1 VEEERKE
8 ANRVGHV
15 HDAGIVDVGSIEARE
30 GHPAAEEEQE
40 HAHGIGPPQ
49 GQAPPLCR
57 RSFPFGK
64 RLGREVYFD
73 LGEPMKATKHHES
86 PGLIT
91 GEDLG
96 KMSGL
101 GRCELVRGRIVH
113 ASPTSRQH
121 AKVEVR
127 FAHELHAFVKSH
139 RLGEVL
145 AGEAGVYTQRGPDT
159 VRGADVAFLS
169 AERASRCRQQGFLDI
184 APDLVV
190 EVLSPGDRHAQVEE
204 KIAEYLTSGV
214 RLVWV
219 ADPARKSVRVYRSL
233 DDVRSDVEN
242 AGGSGRS
249 LVSGGTV
256 VSGEDLLCGE
266 DVLPGFS
273 VPVRH
278 FFDD

>member
-1 VEEERKE
+1 M
-8 ANRVGHV
+8 N
-15 HDAGIVDVGSIEARE
+15 
-30 GHPAAEEEQE
+30 PTE
-40 HAHGIGPPQ
+40 HH
-49 GQAPPLCR
+49 
-57 RSFPFGK
+57 RS
-64 RLGREVYFD
+64 
-73 LGEPMKATKHHES
+73 S
-86 PGLIT
+86 GLIT
-91 GEDLG
+91 GKQLA

-113 ASPTSRQH
+113 ASPNSRQH

-127 FAHELHAFVKSH
+127 FAHELHAFVEFH

-145 AGEAGVYTQRGPDT
+145 VGEAGVYTQRGPDT

-169 AERASRCRQQGFLDI
+169 AERAASCRPEGFLDI

-190 EVLSPGDRHAQVEE
+190 EVLSPDDRRAKVEE

-233 DDVRSDVEN
+233 EDV
-242 AGGSGRS
+242 GSGGVEKS
-249 LVSGGTV
+249 PLSGEGLVTGGTV
-256 VSGEDLLCGE
+256 FSGEDLLCGE

-273 VPVRH
+273 VPVQR

>member
-1 VEEERKE
+1 M
-8 ANRVGHV
+8 H
-15 HDAGIVDVGSIEARE
+15 HDTPD
-30 GHPAAEEEQE
+30 
-40 HAHGIGPPQ
+40 
-49 GQAPPLCR
+49 
-57 RSFPFGK
+57 
-64 RLGREVYFD
+64 
-73 LGEPMKATKHHES
+73 
-86 PGLIT
+86 LIT
-91 GEDLG
+91 GEQLA

-127 FAHELHAFVKSH
+127 FAHELHAFVKSQ

-145 AGEAGVYTQRGPDT
+145 VGEAGVYTRRGPDT

-169 AERASRCRQQGFLDI
+169 AERAAACRPDGFLDV

-190 EVLSPGDRHAQVEE
+190 EVLSTDDRRTKVEE

-214 RLVWV
+214 RFVWV

-233 DDVRSDVEN
+233 EDIRSGAEKS
-242 AGGSGRS
+242 ALSGEG
-249 LVSGGTV
+249 LLTGGTV
-256 VSGEDLLCGE
+256 LSGEDLLCEE

-273 VPVRH
+273 VPVRR